1 MAEFNLNLKQITD
14 KLNAEFAGEER
25 KIIFWYDDNAE
36 FVNEIDSLELEN
48 AKIYRLEQEKQ
59 FYTKYFLEKVDTE
72 TSYLLYAPYPM
83 PDKKENHLLDMICY
97 SKQFFVDRAS
107 LICADLGIDDEY
119 KETIQKYARFF
130 AAQERTKRFYDLD
143 IEKYNHS
150 TIETGIISAICK
162 IKVASVEECLK
173 VILAEDSIEDNNH
186 LSEIKKY
193 GLAEAFWN
201 QIEQIFGYSDSEPT
215 LEKLLMTMFIT
226 YAARMIQT
234 DIPVSW
240 QPYISH
246 KTGSIMTF
254 LDIYMNSFVY
264 GKKFDELSNI
274 IYKTIDG
281 HNNLSKIPFE
291 YLTDC
296 FIFKGIDEILISWL
310 VARLEN
316 EDITAKLGERT
327 IPEICLLRRKQH
339 FGKSFHNEYLVIE
352 NAYYLIKD
360 SKYTPISNIEEIV
373 KNYTSIW
380 YKIDMYYRYF
390 YFYYDKLN
398 SNVCFEKLRS
408 LIENIYTNEYLNKIT
423 TNWCEYYYKADG
435 KTSLPL
441 QSHFF
446 RSYVERKKEKV
457 CVIISDALRYE
468 TAMTLFEKLQADEK
482 CTATISAM
490 QSVLPSIT
498 QTGMTAL
505 LPHDSYTLNEN
516 YEAVADGRIFN
527 DTESRKKQLETYS
540 LDSECVKLDEL
551 LRMDKQQLRKI
562 FTNKDFVYVYHD
574 QIDARGDKAITE
586 HEVFTACEEACEEI
600 MKLVKKLTT
609 SANTSR
615 FVITADHG
623 FLYKRD
629 KPCESDKIGGLK
641 NKSTTF
647 GKRYALSA
655 EIIECEGMRSYPL
668 AWFYDNK
675 DGYVSSPIGTDIIKV
690 PGSGINFVHGG
701 CSPQEMIIPVIE
713 VKTEKGFTETKKAPV
728 TLITTPMKTITN
740 RIINLEFRQ
749 SECVTDTVKEAIYK
763 VYFADDNGETISNE
777 NFIIADKK
785 DNNPDNRTFKLHF
798 NLKDK
803 VFNKSD
809 KYYLIAVDESNGMEA
824 LRIDVVIDIA
834 FACGF
839 E

>member
-1 MAEFNLNLKQITD
+1 MAELNLNLKQITD
-14 KLNAEFAGEER
+14 KLNAEFADEER

-36 FVNEIDSLELEN
+36 FADEIDSLELEN
-48 AKIYRLEQEKQ
+48 AKIYKLEQDKQ

-72 TSYLLYAPYPM
+72 TNYLLYAPYPI
-83 PDKKENHLLDMICY
+83 PDKQENHLLDMIHY

-119 KETIQKYARFF
+119 KETIQKYAKFF
-130 AAQERTKRFYDLD
+130 ASQERIKRFYDLD

-150 TIETGIISAICK
+150 TIEIGIISAICK
-162 IKVASVEECLK
+162 IKVASIDECLK
-173 VILAEDSIEDNNH
+173 IILAEDSIDENNN
-186 LSEIKKY
+186 LSEIEKY
-193 GLAEAFWN
+193 GLTESFWN
-201 QIEQIFGYSDSEPT
+201 YIEQIFGYSDSEPT

-226 YAARMIQT
+226 YTVKTIRT

-240 QPYISH
+240 KPYISH
-246 KTGSIMTF
+246 KPGSIMTF
-254 LDIYMNSFVY
+254 LDTYMNSSVY
-264 GKKFDELSNI
+264 GEKFDEISNI

-281 HNNLSKIPFE
+281 HKNLLKIPFE

-316 EDITAKLGERT
+316 EDTAAKLGERT
-327 IPEICLLRRKQH
+327 IPEICLLRRKYH
-339 FGKSFHNEYLVIE
+339 FGKEYINEYFIIE

-360 SKYTPISNIEEIV
+360 SKYTPINNIEEII
-373 KNYTSIW
+373 KNYTSLW

-398 SNVCFEKLRS
+398 SNVYFEKLRS

-423 TNWCEYYYKADG
+423 TNWCDCYYNADG

-446 RSYVERKKEKV
+446 NSYVKRKKEKV

-468 TAMTLFEKLQADEK
+468 TAITLLEKLQSDEK

-490 QSVLPSIT
+490 QSVLPSVT
-498 QTGMTAL
+498 QTGMSAL
-505 LPHDSYTLNEN
+505 LPHKSYTLNEDYN
-516 YEAVADGRIFN
+516 AVVDGKNCN
-527 DTESRKKQLETYS
+527 DTESREKLLQTYS
-540 LDSECVKLDEL
+540 PASQCVRFDEL
-551 LRMDKQQLRKI
+551 SKMDKQQLRKV
-562 FTNKDFVYVYHD
+562 FTSKDFVYVYHN
-574 QIDARGDKAITE
+574 QIDARGDKESTE
-586 HEVFTACEEACEEI
+586 NEVFTACEEACEEI
-600 MKLVKKLTT
+600 MKLVKRLTT

-629 KPCESDKIGGLK
+629 KLCESDKINLK
-641 NKSTTF
+641 NKSVTF
-647 GKRYALSA
+647 GNRYILSA
-655 EIIECEGMRSYPL
+655 EMIECDGIRSYPL
-668 AWFYDNK
+668 SRFYDNK
-675 DGYVSSPIGTDIIKV
+675 NGYVSSPIGTDIIKMQ
-690 PGSGINFVHGG
+690 GSGINFVHGG

-713 VKTEKGFTETKKAPV
+713 VKTEKSYIETKKAAIV
-728 TLITTPMKTITN
+728 LITPMKTITN
-740 RIINLEFRQ
+740 RIITLEFRQ
-749 SECVTDTVKEAIYK
+749 VEPVTDTVKEATYK
-763 VYFADDNGETISNE
+763 VYFADESGETISNE
-777 NFIIADKK
+777 NFIIADKT
-785 DNNPDNRTFKLHF
+785 DDSRIFKCRF

-803 VFNKSD
+803 VFDKTK
-809 KYYLIAVDESNGMEA
+809 KYYIVAVDESNGMES

-834 FACGF
+834 FAGNFGF
-839 E
+839 